1 MRAKPD
7 SVQWHVLLD
16 DAKWNTDQP
25 TAELLRRRGV
35 EPLEPEAN
43 ARRRVSTRAL
53 LAILLATGLLLAA
66 AGGWLWWRAQEG
78 LQLLKQDLEETV
90 ALDVQLAQPAVTF
103 LLQDPRDASTET
115 PAAPHRSTLAFIDL
129 SQPGEVE
136 TKVLAMD
143 MVDDRALVEV
153 EVHDP
158 RLPLPY
164 RETRFY
170 RLVEGS
176 WMQTGPAM
184 ALLGEP
190 ERHES
195 AHFIFHFYSRDQEAV
210 QEAAP
215 LLDARYEQLYSQVG
229 MPWPARPMTVWLRP
243 EPVTQRFMF
252 ATSSS
257 LQEEIQLTSPLLL
270 RRPVDLSDGQ
280 VLAEAVAV
288 RLAFR
293 VSAEFSL
300 NAPRSWRAIQPG
312 LRLWLIWNSAG
323 RLALGKEEV
332 IRWMHPQG
340 ANQEPWR
347 LVKGA
352 PERYPELCQNYWF
365 WNLRPYVLGIP
376 INCDNQLQDLL
387 RPNAI
392 STKLYHLPV
401 PSQYWELSGINTRFS
416 PGRTVATATLF
427 DYVAAA
433 YGPEAVTEMLESF
446 RRYRRMES
454 LIQEVFGVSPE
465 TFEAGWA
472 AHVTAF

>member
-1 MRAKPD
+1 M
-7 SVQWHVLLD
+7 
-16 DAKWNTDQP
+16 
-25 TAELLRRRGV
+25 
-35 EPLEPEAN
+35 
-43 ARRRVSTRAL
+43 
-53 LAILLATGLLLAA
+53 
-66 AGGWLWWRAQEG
+66 
-78 LQLLKQDLEETV
+78 
-90 ALDVQLAQPAVTF
+90 
-103 LLQDPRDASTET
+103 
-115 PAAPHRSTLAFIDL
+115 
-129 SQPGEVE
+129 
-136 TKVLAMD
+136 
-143 MVDDRALVEV
+143 
-153 EVHDP
+153 
-158 RLPLPY
+158 
-164 RETRFY
+164 
-170 RLVEGS
+170 
-176 WMQTGPAM
+176 
-184 ALLGEP
+184 
-190 ERHES
+190 
-195 AHFIFHFYSRDQEAV
+195 
-210 QEAAP
+210 
-215 LLDARYEQLYSQVG
+215 G

-280 VLAEAVAV
+280 VVAEAVAV

-312 LRLWLIWNSAG
+312 LRLWLVWNSAG

-332 IRWMHPQG
+332 IRWMHPQA

-352 PERYPELCQNYWF
+352 PDRYPELCQNYWF

-416 PGRTVATATLF
+416 PGRTVAAATLF
-427 DYVAAA
+427 DYVAAT
-433 YGPEAVTEMLESF
+433 YGPAAVTEMLEAF
-446 RRYRRMES
+446 QRYRRMES
-454 LIQEVFGVSPE
+454 LIQAVFDVSPE
-465 TFEAGWA
+465 AFEAGWA
-472 AHVTAF
+472 AYVNDLAQHDEVAAE